1 MDEEPIM
8 AVEGYE
14 AQIKALLENKDSL
27 TKKMTKDGRSEYA
40 VQMNKL
46 KKRMKAD
53 GVKFNTVLNS
63 VKKQEREGTFDRGA
77 EGKRKNKLRKKIAA
91 EPQNVFT
98 KGRHKGSDA
107 DKIVEKDMAKVRKH
121 MGDEGP
127 VDFAKHLAGETD
139 AQRKKRKN
147 KMTPAKIAKSR

>member
-53 GVKFNTVLNS
+53 GASFNKALNS

-77 EGKRKNKLRKKIAA
+77 EGKRKKKLRAKLHKEHNLTTHGA
-91 EPQNVFT
+91 Q
-98 KGRHKGSDA
+98 HKGTRA
-107 DKIVEKDMAKVRKH
+107 DKITEKYKDIDPGQKKHIKEVQDNLGIKKV
-121 MGDEGP
+121 
-127 VDFAKHLAGETD
+127 
-139 AQRKKRKN
+139 
-147 KMTPAKIAKSR
+147 KIQKPNLKSR

>member
-1 MDEEPIM
+1 MS
-8 AVEGYE
+8 VEGYE

-53 GVKFNTVLNS
+53 GASFKKALNS

-77 EGKRKNKLRKKIAA
+77 EGKRKKNLRAKMAK
-91 EPQNVFT
+91 EPQSVYT
-98 KGRHKGSDA
+98 KGRHAGSKA
-107 DKIVEKDMAKVRKH
+107 DKYIKSEKKKL
-121 MGDEGP
+121 
-127 VDFAKHLAGETD
+127 FAAGFPDTSETEIDVARSLSGETD
-139 AQRKKRKN
+139 AEREKRKKLKKAHQGRG
-147 KMTPAKIAKSR
+147 AK